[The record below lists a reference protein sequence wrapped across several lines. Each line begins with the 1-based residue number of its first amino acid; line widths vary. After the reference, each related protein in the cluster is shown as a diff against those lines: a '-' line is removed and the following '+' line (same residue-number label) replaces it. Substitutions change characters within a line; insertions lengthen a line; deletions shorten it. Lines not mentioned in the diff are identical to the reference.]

1 VECNGE
7 RPAVFLFFR
16 LYLSS
21 LYYEKPANMVI
32 KISDTE
38 VTQMHT
44 ILSHI
49 HANNTP
55 CYTYHLRSVFWAAID
70 VFNLFICWK
79 AKTKNKAKTLP
90 RTWYQLFTEHVLLAE
105 QRAFRLSLSNQSER
119 VNTETIRKKRKAA
132 EVFLWVMP
140 SETAGARKQLVWQPP
155 VLWRAAP
162 FNYRN
167 T

>member
-1 VECNGE
+1 
-7 RPAVFLFFR
+7 
-16 LYLSS
+16 
-21 LYYEKPANMVI
+21 MVI

-38 VTQMHT
+38 VTQMHA

-105 QRAFRLSLSNQSER
+105 QRAFKVVVVQSKWTCEHWDHQK
-119 VNTETIRKKRKAA
+119 EKKSSWS
-132 EVFLWVMP
+132 FLVGHAFRDSWSQKTTGLATSCALTGSSFQLQEYLI
-140 SETAGARKQLVWQPP
+140 SETESLLGGKVCMFCLHAHWYAL
-155 VLWRAAP
+155 
-162 FNYRN
+162 
-167 T
+167 